1 MCSWKRNNLSMPSNC
16 LYLFN
21 PILLPF
27 SEVVCFIPVY
37 FLVSGSM
44 HSWKLKLLS
53 KTSVAR
59 LHLPLINR
67 DLKNCAFSTLLF
79 PSDPCATWSLSYTTE
94 FCLFQGGFLPIFIP
108 ILQHDWNNDTVCL
121 ISKEIKCEPL

>member
-27 SEVVCFIPVY
+27 SEVVFFIPVY

-53 KTSVAR
+53 KNSVAR

-67 DLKNCAFSTLLF
+67 DLKNLLSLHCCFLLIHVPHDHWITQLNFVYFRVAFFQYSYLYY
-79 PSDPCATWSLSYTTE
+79 SMIEIMILSS
-94 FCLFQGGFLPIFIP
+94 INI
-108 ILQHDWNNDTVCL
+108 
-121 ISKEIKCEPL
+121 EIKCEPL